1 MLEEGN
7 PDLLYSVPV
16 THKTPQMV
24 MTRLRC
30 SSPFTPK
37 SHLTGPSTAAFNAL
51 SFEVKLAV
59 NGQDLVL
66 KPRLLGYS
74 FDSARAGSKMEW
86 KADGILGNLK
96 LVNENDEVVAKFRN
110 KLFSNNELGIF
121 DIFGAVE
128 DALVDEIVL
137 SGLAVLAMAQSVN
150 LGAMVLAGKSHKKMS

>member
-1 MLEEGN
+1 MAPSQVIQVYYDGKGMIREGLIMLEEGN

-30 SSPFTPK
+30 SSPFSPK

-86 KADGILGNLK
+86 KADGILG
-96 LVNENDEVVAKFRN
+96 V
-110 KLFSNNELGIF
+110 S
-121 DIFGAVE
+121 
-128 DALVDEIVL
+128 
-137 SGLAVLAMAQSVN
+137 
-150 LGAMVLAGKSHKKMS
+150 